1 MSFAD
6 VKHAKMHLRDV
17 VTRDDI
23 SEAMRVTIQS
33 FIGAQKISV
42 KKSLS
47 RTFAQYTLP
56 RRVR

>member
-1 MSFAD
+1 
-6 VKHAKMHLRDV
+6 MHLRDV
-17 VTRDDI
+17 VMRDDI
-23 SEAMRVTIQS
+23 QEAMRVTIQS